1 MSIKLSYLENFLTIS
16 KIGSFSKSADHL
28 KISQSAISQQMETL
42 ESYFGTQ
49 LFKRST
55 KGVSLTETGEIL
67 LKRVKVIVDQI
78 KLIKAE
84 IGEKELRQMIK
95 ISASTIPGEHILPK
109 YYAKF
114 KSDNPNVEFQIDI
127 NDTATSLNKL
137 FEESVDFAAVGSLMG
152 YDEKID
158 RIVLAEEELVLVVPK
173 DHELA
178 SEENINFK
186 EILKYPYISREPA
199 SGTRIESEKLLEN
212 IGIPPEDLKIIC
224 ELTTT
229 ESVLS
234 GVADGMGISIISS
247 IAAKKMEAAGLV
259 KVLKPKDFN
268 SKRKLFLVK
277 LKDKSFKNQLVE
289 RFWDFV
295 KKEVDRN

>member
-1 MSIKLSYLENFLTIS
+1 MSIKLSYLENFLIIS

-28 KISQSAISQQMETL
+28 DISQSAISQQMETL
-42 ESYFGTQ
+42 ESYFDTK

-67 LKRVKVIVDQI
+67 LKRAKIIVDQI
-78 KLIKAE
+78 KLINAE
-84 IGEKELRQMIK
+84 IGEKELRQIIK

-114 KSDNPNVEFQIDI
+114 KSDNPNAEFQIDI
-127 NDTATSLNKL
+127 NDTATSFNKL

-152 YDEKID
+152 HNEKID
-158 RIVLAEEELVLVVPK
+158 RIILTQEELVLAIPK
-173 DHELA
+173 DHKLA
-178 SEENINFK
+178 SEEYIDFK

-199 SGTRIESEKLLEN
+199 SGTRIESEKLLKN
-212 IGIPPEDLKIIC
+212 NGIAPEDLKIIC

-259 KVLKPKDFN
+259 KILKPKDY
-268 SKRKLFLVK
+268 SPKRKLFLVK
-277 LKDKSFKNQLVE
+277 LRQKSFKNQQVE
-289 RFWDFV
+289 DFWDFV
-295 KKEVDRN
+295 EKEVSKS